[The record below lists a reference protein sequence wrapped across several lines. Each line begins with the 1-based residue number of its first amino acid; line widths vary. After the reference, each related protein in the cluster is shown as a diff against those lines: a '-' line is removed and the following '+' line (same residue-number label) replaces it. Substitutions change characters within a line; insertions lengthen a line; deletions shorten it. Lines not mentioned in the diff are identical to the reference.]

1 MWIRP
6 LPHITVLTDGKPLI
20 LLCHS
25 VLYSTDSRSH
35 YDRLENINYTED
47 SIVILKHTNPV
58 QYTNWLSYILRYIR
72 SGYIT
77 TTSHCVITVLL
88 YFPTEEDTVWGKLT
102 VWGNWWLTTLQRSS
116 CCIVH
121 LRRIFF
127 FFFPH
132 EKYCLKN
139 VPRWPLLNP
148 CKHIRNPLKLFRRAN
163 NHYWGSDHIP
173 SYSLQAIKTSGFL
186 TPEIWLH
193 ACLEMRTDLL
203 RQNPQIPLAQ
213 INLRHHTQ
221 KTTHK
226 WEKNHLYYIC
236 M

>member
-1 MWIRP
+1 MGE
-6 LPHITVLTDGKPLI
+6 T
-20 LLCHS
+20 
-25 VLYSTDSRSH
+25 
-35 YDRLENINYTED
+35 
-47 SIVILKHTNPV
+47 
-58 QYTNWLSYILRYIR
+58 
-72 SGYIT
+72 
-77 TTSHCVITVLL
+77 
-88 YFPTEEDTVWGKLT
+88 LT
-102 VWGNWWLTTLQRSS
+102 VWGNWRLTTLQRSS

-121 LRRIFF
+121 LRRIFY

-148 CKHIRNPLKLFRRAN
+148 CKHIRNPLKLSRRAN

-226 WEKNHLYYIC
+226 WEKKSPVLYMHVTVVSNTEVQSHMILKWGKC
-236 M
+236 SMELKCH